1 MDAAKRFTMDIGTR
15 NLGRPICDVHK
26 KSIRSRVL
34 DTLFG
39 RENRVLI
46 IMPSGCVDSVSFHPV
61 EGLRG
66 AEPELGA
73 DAQEDGEDGS

>member
-34 DTLFG
+34 DVLFG

-61 EGLRG
+61 EADDMADVSAQ
-66 AEPELGA
+66 AE
-73 DAQEDGEDGS
+73 EDGEDGS